1 MGRPVLFVL
10 AGVNGAG
17 KSSVGGQVLVQ
28 AGLDG
33 FNPDSF
39 ARELLDLIGCSQ
51 ADANTLAWTEGLRR
65 LDEAVAQGRSHAFET
80 TLGGKTLVARIEA
93 AARSHEVMVWYGG
106 LVTPEP
112 PVARVKARVAAGGH
126 DIPEA
131 TVRARWQTSMANL
144 IRLLPCRTWRN
155 CRSTTT
161 ATKLRPARRSE
172 IRCCWPRGWPA
183 VSAARSMPSP

>member
-80 TLGGKTLVARIEA
+80 TLGG
-93 AARSHEVMVWYGG
+93 
-106 LVTPEP
+106 
-112 PVARVKARVAAGGH
+112 
-126 DIPEA
+126 
-131 TVRARWQTSMANL
+131 
-144 IRLLPCRTWRN
+144 C
-155 CRSTTT
+155 
-161 ATKLRPARRSE
+161 
-172 IRCCWPRGWPA
+172 
-183 VSAARSMPSP
+183 